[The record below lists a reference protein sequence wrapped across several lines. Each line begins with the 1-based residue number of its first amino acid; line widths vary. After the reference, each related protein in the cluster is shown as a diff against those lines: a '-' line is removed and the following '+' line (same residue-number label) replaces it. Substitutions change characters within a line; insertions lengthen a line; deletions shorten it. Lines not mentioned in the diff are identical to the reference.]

1 VYLKLVLL
9 DVVYTVHHAPL
20 TMEIIHVISV
30 TLGLFSLMANVF
42 PASLDAMFAVIRI

>member
-1 VYLKLVLL
+1 MYLKLVLL

-30 TLGLFSLMANVF
+30 ILGLFSLMVNVF